1 MTKLDDLLAYEVV
14 EGLTEGQFTAEDYVT
29 TIIKRIERVEP
40 KVHSF
45 ITLDTDGALS
55 SARIIDKKIKEK
67 EDVGQLAGVTIGI
80 KDNISTQGI
89 RTTCA
94 SKILENYVPTFDA
107 TVIRSLKVNGA
118 ILLGKLNLDEFGMG
132 STTEYSRY
140 QPTRNPW
147 NLDCVP
153 GGSSGGSGAAVA
165 AGECTIALGSDTG
178 GSIRCPSS
186 FCSVIGLKPTY
197 GRVSRYGLISYAN
210 SLEQIGPICRS
221 VRDLVMML
229 NIISGKDA
237 LDNTSM
243 PSTPISNPSRINKL
257 NVGIIRELITDCD
270 QEVAKLIYSASEK
283 VKEIGCSCEEVS
295 IKNLH
300 YALPS
305 YYTLASAEASSNLA
319 RYDNIRYGFDY
330 PIGEYKW
337 DTYFSNVRENFGEE
351 VKRRILIGSYV
362 LSSGYYGKYYLK
374 ARRLRS
380 LLKLELLEL
389 FKKYDLLIGP
399 TMPILPFKF
408 GEKIDDPIKMY
419 LVDIN
424 TVIANLAGIPAISL
438 PVGFSNGLPVGLQI
452 MAAPFEEQKL
462 IDASYELEKVINIPR
477 RPNSI

>member
-1 MTKLDDLLAYEVV
+1 
-14 EGLTEGQFTAEDYVT
+14 
-29 TIIKRIERVEP
+29 
-40 KVHSF
+40 
-45 ITLDTDGALS
+45 
-55 SARIIDKKIKEK
+55 
-67 EDVGQLAGVTIGI
+67 
-80 KDNISTQGI
+80 
-89 RTTCA
+89 
-94 SKILENYVPTFDA
+94 
-107 TVIRSLKVNGA
+107 
-118 ILLGKLNLDEFGMG
+118 
-132 STTEYSRY
+132 
-140 QPTRNPW
+140 
-147 NLDCVP
+147 
-153 GGSSGGSGAAVA
+153 
-165 AGECTIALGSDTG
+165 
-178 GSIRCPSS
+178 
-186 FCSVIGLKPTY
+186 
-197 GRVSRYGLISYAN
+197 
-210 SLEQIGPICRS
+210 
-221 VRDLVMML
+221 MMI

-237 LDNTSM
+237 MDNTSM
-243 PSTPISNPSRINKL
+243 PSTPISIPNGLNKL
-257 NVGIIRELITDCD
+257 NVGMISELITGSDR
-270 QEVAKLIYSASEK
+270 EVAKSIYSTSEK
-283 VKEIGCSCEEVS
+283 FREIGCSCEEVS

-380 LLKLELLEL
+380 LLRLELLEL

-408 GEKIDDPIKMY
+408 GEKIYDPIKMY

-438 PVGFSNGLPVGLQI
+438 PVGFSNGLPIGLQI
-452 MAAPFEEQKL
+452 MTAPFEEQKL
-462 IDASYELEKVINIPR
+462 IDASYELEKVINIQR